1 MTISHSQVS
10 VGTVATSLGVSYPME
25 STVSLH
31 NIDNTDR
38 IYIGGA
44 AVTTSTGFAL
54 DKGIIM
60 QVTIP
65 AGDQLYAV
73 STKAGHVITVLQP
86 RPNG

>member
-1 MTISHSQVS
+1 MTIFNNQVS

-25 STVSLH
+25 STVSIH

-38 IYIGGA
+38 VYIGGA
-44 AVTTSTGFAL
+44 AVTTSSGFAL
-54 DKGIIM
+54 DKETIM
-60 QVTIP
+60 QITIP

-73 STKAGHVITVLQP
+73 STKTGHEVTVLQP